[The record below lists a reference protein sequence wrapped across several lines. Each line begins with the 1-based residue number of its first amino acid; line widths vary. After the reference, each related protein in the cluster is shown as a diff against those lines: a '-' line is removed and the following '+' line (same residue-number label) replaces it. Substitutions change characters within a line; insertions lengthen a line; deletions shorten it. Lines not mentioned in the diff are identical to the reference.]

1 MRAYFKRII
10 SCIFLVVFILVPVAA
25 DASTP
30 VETTILRS
38 YIKTNG
44 DLRNTYNSG
53 KNDTYKTRVSYQK
66 QNNRFLFQCTYS
78 NGNSTSTIRM
88 YIPVSKQKSSFTVYF
103 DETVRASKLKAIISG
118 TAILKRKTY
127 NNRTTSLKFSRKN
140 KTAVSKRITNTAY
153 QNAAN
158 SILRI
163 AFSLWERELRVKPSL
178 CFMDFGFKNIV

>member
-1 MRAYFKRII
+1 MRAFSKRII
-10 SCIFLVVFILVPVAA
+10 SCIFLFVFILIPVTTN
-25 DASTP
+25 ASTP
-30 VETTILRS
+30 VETTILRN

-44 DLRNTYNSG
+44 ELRNTYAG
-53 KNDTYKTRVSYQK
+53 GNDTYKTLISYQK
-66 QNNRFLFQCTYS
+66 KNNRFLFQCTYS

-178 CFMDFGFKNIV
+178 CFIDFGFKNIV